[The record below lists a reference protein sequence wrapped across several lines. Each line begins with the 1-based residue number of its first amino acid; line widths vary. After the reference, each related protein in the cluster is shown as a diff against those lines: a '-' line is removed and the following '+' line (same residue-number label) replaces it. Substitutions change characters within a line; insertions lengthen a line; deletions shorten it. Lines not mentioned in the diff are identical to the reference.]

1 MQLLRHGLEECLRVG
16 DVISE
21 RISRVLREVGRK
33 IAVRQCVKIKVV
45 PRTVLDRLP
54 NLLAVVFCPHKEHK
68 NRVRQ
73 VLARYILQL
82 SHAGVNFFASTLVP
96 LESLL
101 RLPCLITQYF
111 LSPLSSE
118 HSHALR
124 AAI

>member
-1 MQLLRHGLEECLRVG
+1 MSAVG
-16 DVISE
+16 DVISD

-33 IAVRQCVKIKVV
+33 IAVRQRVKIKVV

-54 NLLAVVFCPHKEHK
+54 NLLALVFCRHREHK

-82 SHAGVNFFASTLVP
+82 SHAGVNFFSSTLVP

-101 RLPCLITQYF
+101 RLPCLLLTQYF
-111 LSPLSSE
+111 LSPLFSE